1 LLILAEILKQPIH
14 TSVALERKYF
24 DNFDVQDS
32 LHVGIIVKDFR
43 AIVVHAETLHTSVT
57 ARYSH
62 GNRPMQI
69 TYESEGIKSEFTLM
83 TRGNTAPA
91 TSSASTN
98 TPARDLSVRPVSR
111 ISNGQRSASVPA
123 TTQDPSDTHPSKTLA
138 PTANPLPPEILDP
151 LNKILRPAPSA
162 SINPDSLFIP
172 ADDDQQW
179 DAPNFDEQPD
189 MVTWNASEYPSFSES
204 GRRIRDSEPTSFRG
218 VQEQQFGGVQEI
230 APTQR
235 LSQVRGLLD

>member
-1 LLILAEILKQPIH
+1 M
-14 TSVALERKYF
+14 ALERKYF
-24 DNFDVQDS
+24 ENFDVQDG
-32 LHVGIIVKDFR
+32 LHVGIIAKDFR

-83 TRGNTAPA
+83 TRGNSALTA
-91 TSSASTN
+91 SSGSTN
-98 TPARDLSVRPVSR
+98 TPARDLSIRPISR
-111 ISNGQRSASVPA
+111 ISNGHRTGSVPII
-123 TTQDPSDTHPSKTLA
+123 TQDPSDTHPSEIPA
-138 PTANPLPPEILDP
+138 PTANPPQPKILDP
-151 LNKILRPAPSA
+151 PNKDLRPAPSA

-189 MVTWNASEYPSFSES
+189 MVTWNASDYPSFSES
-204 GRRIRDSEPTSFRG
+204 GRRIRDSEPASFRG

-235 LSQVRGLLD
+235 LSQVRGLFD